1 MAKQVFTLWEL
12 VRKPVIELGSAMH
25 RIIEFLLHQLCDL
38 DAQCSIIIIILVVNL
53 QNFALFG

>member
-1 MAKQVFTLWEL
+1 
-12 VRKPVIELGSAMH
+12 MH